1 MEINPKLRTIELTK
15 LLENMQETLKKETEY
30 VIIHKLLMILIYN
43 RHNKIDVGFSYN
55 IYFKDSKALGFFPNQ
70 YKNRFTKLVK
80 ISHRWIKHF
89 RNQLRGSQI

>member
-1 MEINPKLRTIELTK
+1 MGIYPKIRTIELTK

-30 VIIHKLLMILIYN
+30 VIIHKLLMILIYTI
-43 RHNKIDVGFSYN
+43 HHKIYVGFSYN
-55 IYFKDSKALGFFPNQ
+55 IYFKDLKALGFFSNR

-89 RNQLRGSQI
+89 PNQ